1 MLTDTVSRALSH
13 LLGRPLPENR
23 IKGHFRYAYA
33 SDDGRYVAIYGHDTT
48 TYVVDVQ
55 DGRYCAERGVQP
67 CGFAGHVLEVEDP
80 RRHPVASAHNQF
92 DLDLDAGEIHWRGCP
107 GPGHLLDQQRAA

>member
-1 MLTDTVSRALSH
+1 MLTHTVTRALTH
-13 LLGRPLPENR
+13 LLGRPLAEDR

-48 TYVVDVQ
+48 TYVVDVE

-67 CGFAGHVLEVEDP
+67 CGFAGHILEVQAQ
-80 RRHPVASAHNQF
+80 RRASAKAANEQF
-92 DLDLDAGEIHWRGCP
+92 DLDLDAGEVRWQGCP
-107 GPGHLLDQQRAA
+107 GPGGLLERSA